1 MQDLEEIAANA
12 DFWDEDQGSSSKQSS
27 SVEVTS
33 VIDTVSTS
41 GHQHQTSSIIV
52 SSRQRGNPV
61 LRSIR
66 SVPWEYGDIVPDYLL
81 GQTTC
86 ALYLSLR
93 YHELKPTYIHERLKQ
108 LGKQFQ
114 LRTLQKQFISSIL
127 ILLANVW
134 SPIDVKDP
142 YPSLK
147 ELTKICLL
155 TDLTLMPAWSFEEAG
170 QILETYKS
178 YEFKPPDMIME
189 KLDSDP
195 YSKASHAKSTKKNK
209 KKTGAVT
216 LRSKQTALEKIC
228 QASDSLECKCHTF
241 LERTCRRSFYLFN
254 HLFLSSR
261 CV

>member
-1 MQDLEEIAANA
+1 MDLAILIDLEEIAANA

-27 SVEVTS
+27 SAEVTS

-114 LRTLQKQFISSIL
+114 LRVLL
-127 ILLANVW
+127 IQ
-134 SPIDVKDP
+134 IDVKDP

-195 YSKASHAKSTKKNK
+195 YSK
-209 KKTGAVT
+209 
-216 LRSKQTALEKIC
+216 
-228 QASDSLECKCHTF
+228 
-241 LERTCRRSFYLFN
+241 
-254 HLFLSSR
+254 
-261 CV
+261 

>member
-1 MQDLEEIAANA
+1 MDEKDLEEIAANA

-27 SVEVTS
+27 SAEVTS

-114 LRTLQKQFISSIL
+114 LRVLL
-127 ILLANVW
+127 IQ
-134 SPIDVKDP
+134 IDVKDP

-195 YSKASHAKSTKKNK
+195 YSKMIDALTSIKSVNKTDATNLLSNFGSFVNIVSASEEDLGLCPGVGPLKASRIYRFLNESFKK
-209 KKTGAVT
+209 
-216 LRSKQTALEKIC
+216 
-228 QASDSLECKCHTF
+228 H
-241 LERTCRRSFYLFN
+241 
-254 HLFLSSR
+254 
-261 CV
+261 